1 MVERMRE
8 VLGLAK
14 LGPRDIDLV
23 VPHQANIR
31 IIQYV
36 ANRLGLTADHGDRLS
51 DRVFVNIDRYANT
64 STASIPIAL
73 CEAVDTERLRRGD
86 LVAMCAFG
94 SGLTS
99 GAALLEW

>member
-1 MVERMRE
+1 M
-8 VLGLAK
+8 
-14 LGPRDIDLV
+14 V
-23 VPHQANIR
+23 VPHQANLR

-36 ANRLGLTADHGDRLS
+36 ANKLGLTANHSDPLP

-73 CEAVDTERLRRGD
+73 CEAVEAERLRRGD
-86 LVAMCAFG
+86 LIAMCAFG

-99 GAALLEW
+99 GAALVEW